1 MVYYILEDKV
11 HRQDKAGQ
19 GFKQEPREGN
29 LEAMAECCPTDPL
42 SMAPS
47 GLFSYTTQ

>member
-19 GFKQEPREGN
+19 GLNN
-29 LEAMAECCPTDPL
+29 LEAMADCCSTDSL

-47 GLFSYTTQ
+47 GLLSDTTQ